1 MNKRK
6 MLSYVE
12 KNTWIHEL
20 SGVTKLIFFILWCL
34 TSALTYDTRVLLA
47 MIVIIAA
54 VFVFSKTEWKQVS
67 TVFKAV
73 MFFMILNV
81 VFIFLFSPY
90 QGCEIYGSK
99 TVLFHIA
106 GDYDVTSE
114 QLFYLF
120 NVVIKYFT
128 IIPSVFMFLV
138 TTDPSEFAASMNMI
152 GISYKFAYSIAI
164 ALRYVPDVQEDYHRI
179 KNAQEARG
187 IEMSSKA
194 KLSDRIKNISA
205 IIFPLLF
212 SSMQRIDVVSRAMEL
227 RGFGKHKKRTWY
239 SARPL
244 HTIDYLVILFSVL
257 FLILSL
263 YITWKNGSRFYN
275 PFMHA

>member
-1 MNKRK
+1 MGNRK

-12 KNTWIHEL
+12 KNTWIHSL
-20 SGVTKLIFFILWCL
+20 SGVTKLVFFILWCL
-34 TSALTYDTRVLLA
+34 TSALTYDTRVLLT
-47 MIVIIAA
+47 MIAIIAA
-54 VFVFSKTEWKQVS
+54 VFIFSKTEWKQVS

-81 VFIFLFSPY
+81 IFIFLFSPY
-90 QGCEIYGSK
+90 QGCDIYGSK

-106 GDYDVTSE
+106 GNYSVTSE

-138 TTDPSEFAASMNMI
+138 TTDPSEFAASMNGI

-187 IEMSSKA
+187 IEMSAKA
-194 KLSDRIKNISA
+194 KLKDRIRNISA

-227 RGFGKHKKRTWY
+227 RGFGKKKKRTWY
-239 SARPL
+239 SAKPL
-244 HTIDYLVILFSVL
+244 RKRDVLVIVLAAAFLAVSLF
-257 FLILSL
+257 
-263 YITWKNGSRFYN
+263 ITWRNGSRFYN
-275 PFMHA
+275 PFRKP